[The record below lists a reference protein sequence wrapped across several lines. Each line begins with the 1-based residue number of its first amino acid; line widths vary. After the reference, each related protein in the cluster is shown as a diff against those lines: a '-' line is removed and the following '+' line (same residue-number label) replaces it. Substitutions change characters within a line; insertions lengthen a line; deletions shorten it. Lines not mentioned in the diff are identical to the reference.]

1 MTQPVGRLH
10 AAISRRIPHLPDAAG
25 PLNGISPGE
34 AGDLSV
40 LFVGDSS
47 VAGVGAG
54 HHGEALAGQ
63 FSQVLAERTGRHVT
77 WRVLARS
84 GDTVRGITELVSG
97 QPQLTADLVVISA
110 GVNDALRLRRPG
122 AWRQDMDRLV
132 ATVRGKVGG
141 PVPVLLVSI
150 PPVHRFGS
158 LPRAVRWSIGG
169 YAMLLDRQLARYCR
183 SAAGLCHLP
192 IGELPT
198 DTAQF
203 FSVDRFHPS
212 PFGYRAWSQLLAARA
227 AIFVQAWLLE
237 TQRED
242 LARL

>member
-1 MTQPVGRLH
+1 MTEPVGRLH

-25 PLNGISPGE
+25 PFAGVAGE
-34 AGDLSV
+34 GTQALSV

-54 HHGEALAGQ
+54 NHGEALAGQ
-63 FSQVLAERTGRHVT
+63 FSAVLAERTGRAVR
-77 WRVLARS
+77 WQVLARS
-84 GDTVRGITELVSG
+84 GDTVRGITELVNDH
-97 QPQLTADLVVISA
+97 PERLDADLVVISA
-110 GVNDALRLRRPG
+110 GANDALRLRRPR
-122 AWRQDMDRLV
+122 AWRQDMAALVTAVRERL
-132 ATVRGKVGG
+132 GG

-158 LPRAVRWSIGG
+158 LPVAVRWSIGS
-169 YAMLLDRQLARYCR
+169 YAMLLDRQLALFCR

-198 DTAQF
+198 DTSQF
-203 FSVDRFHPS
+203 FAIDRFHPS
-212 PFGYRAWSQLLAARA
+212 PVGYRTWAGLLATRA

-237 TQRED
+237 ND
-242 LARL
+242 LVSAT